1 MVVQSSGK
9 AGGRSHP
16 LRVALVAGTLDQ
28 GGAEK
33 QLLYMAVALQRVG
46 VEVRVYS
53 LRRGE
58 YYEAALK
65 SAGITPIWI
74 GRFENPLIRLA
85 SLTRAL
91 WIFRPHIVQAGNFF
105 TNLYAAISARLC
117 GAISIGAIRNDI
129 AFEHQENGRWWPWLF
144 RMPSA
149 LLANSRAAAQSASA
163 LGRLSRRV
171 RFLPNAIDLAA
182 FDRQMDSADS
192 EPAKIG
198 PRVITVGRL
207 VRAKRQDRFLRALTY
222 VRERNPEVRGVVIGS
237 GPMRPELEALA
248 SRLGLIPDGVQFLGR
263 CDNVAALLRQ
273 AEIFVLTSDYEG
285 FPNVLLEAMAARL
298 PVVTTSAGDSA
309 AVVQDDQTGYVV
321 GPEDLQGL
329 TDRIICLADSSEL
342 RRRLGEEGRK
352 RVEEHYGFEH
362 LPKRLLAI
370 YREIA
375 VEKERKHLLRSI
387 DLCADSQ
394 ESGRISADTSVE
406 NEIDTANPYAAT
418 GRQAHPTRLE

>member
-1 MVVQSSGK
+1 MIVQSSGK
-9 AGGRSHP
+9 AGVRSHS

-46 VEVRVYS
+46 VDVRVYS

-65 SAGITPIWI
+65 SSGITPIWI

-85 SLTRAL
+85 SLTKAL
-91 WIFRPHIVQAGNFF
+91 WIFRPHIVQASHFF

-129 AFEHQENGRWWPWLF
+129 AFEHQENGRWWRWLF

-149 LLANSRAAAQSASA
+149 LLANSRAAAHSASA

-171 RFLPNAIDLAA
+171 RVLPNAIDLAA
-182 FDRQMDSADS
+182 FDRQMDSADL
-192 EPAKIG
+192 EPAKSG
-198 PRVITVGRL
+198 PGVIITVGRL

-222 VRERNPEVRGVVIGS
+222 VRKRNPEVRGVVIGS
-237 GPMRPELEALA
+237 GPMRPELESLA
-248 SRLGLIPDGVQFLGR
+248 SSLGLIPDGVQFLGR
-263 CDNVAALLRQ
+263 CDNVTALLRQ

-329 TDRIICLADSSEL
+329 TDRIISLADSSEL

-370 YREIA
+370 YRGIA
-375 VEKERKHLLRSI
+375 VEKARKHLLRSI
-387 DLCADSQ
+387 DLFADSQ

-406 NEIDTANPYAAT
+406 NETATANPY
-418 GRQAHPTRLE
+418 

>member
-9 AGGRSHP
+9 PGVRPHP

-46 VEVRVYS
+46 VDVRVYS

-65 SAGITPIWI
+65 SSGITPIWI

-85 SLTRAL
+85 SLTKAL
-91 WIFRPHIVQAGNFF
+91 WVFRPHIVQASHFF
-105 TNLYAAISARLC
+105 TNLYAAISARLS

-129 AFEHQENGRWWPWLF
+129 AFERDQNGRWWPWLF

-149 LLANSRAAAQSASA
+149 LLANSSAAAQSARG
-163 LGRLSRRV
+163 LGRFSRQVRV
-171 RFLPNAIDLAA
+171 LPNVIDLAA
-182 FDRQMDSADS
+182 FDRQAASVDSNPPETGLRIIA
-192 EPAKIG
+192 
-198 PRVITVGRL
+198 VGRL
-207 VRAKRQDRFLRALTY
+207 VRAKRQDLFLRALAS
-222 VRERNPEVRGVVIGS
+222 VRERNPEVRGVVVGG
-237 GPMRPELEALA
+237 GPMRSELESLA
-248 SRLGLIPDGVQFLGR
+248 NGVGLLPNGVQFLGR
-263 CDNVAALLRQ
+263 SDNVATLLRQ
-273 AEIFVLTSDYEG
+273 SEMFVLTSDYEG

-298 PVVTTSAGDSA
+298 PVVTTPAGDSA
-309 AVVQDDQTGYVV
+309 KVVQDDRTGYVV
-321 GPEDLQGL
+321 GFEDFKGL
-329 TDRIICLADSSEL
+329 VDRIALLARSSEL
-342 RRRLGEEGRK
+342 RRRLGDAGRK

-362 LPKRLLAI
+362 LPQRLLAI
-370 YREIA
+370 YRAIA
-375 VEKERKHLLRSI
+375 VAKARKHLVRSI

-406 NEIDTANPYAAT
+406 NETDTPNPYGAT
-418 GRQAHPTRLE
+418 GRPLHPTRLE